1 VHCRASAKQRVGQ
14 LAVWRIRDWGPA
26 AAKDVARRARTSC
39 TPPAA
44 RRRAHHHTWELQLEL
59 VGARGAAAAAL
70 SPRCA
75 PGPSGACER
84 ACVWACARTEA
95 HGARWAWAWAA
106 GPAHTASGGAN
117 PAAALLC
124 VTKALAGRGGG
135 LKPRPIPTLPC
146 PLRTAHVIPLFRT
159 RVRATARA
167 CWSRSRTSTLG
178 VPPRSRA
185 WVAVHVRVDDI
196 VGWH

>member
-1 VHCRASAKQRVGQ
+1 MHCRASAKQRVGQ

-75 PGPSGACER
+75 PGPSGACVR
-84 ACVWACARTEA
+84 ACVLARKRTG
-95 HGARWAWAWAA
+95 H
-106 GPAHTASGGAN
+106 
-117 PAAALLC
+117 
-124 VTKALAGRGGG
+124 AGRGRG
-135 LKPRPIPTLPC
+135 RPD
-146 PLRTAHVIPLFRT
+146 LRTR
-159 RVRATARA
+159 RAAA
-167 CWSRSRTSTLG
+167 QTLQQRCC
-178 VPPRSRA
+178 V
-185 WVAVHVRVDDI
+185 
-196 VGWH
+196 